1 MTDRKLPISSPSE
14 QAPANRSPQLLHH
27 HHLLQQQHPAA
38 HNNHHQQQLL
48 RRLAGEQQHQH
59 GIATAGGTGET
70 LAGEGGAGGGGSGPV
85 PSVAPA
91 PPPRG
96 TSTLSSGSHHL
107 QAAVAL
113 ASVNSNS
120 LGGVAG
126 IGSSTNHAGTAA
138 AANSAKHANM
148 HRLKHTSSVSFR
160 CVLAF
165 GESMARE
172 RGRKEDLQTFFFT
185 PGDSARGRGRFEGK
199 GCRCVRK
206 QVMRQGKSVGE
217 GEK

>member
-1 MTDRKLPISSPSE
+1 MCHSCSRFRASPS
-14 QAPANRSPQLLHH
+14 ARCS
-27 HHLLQQQHPAA
+27 
-38 HNNHHQQQLL
+38 
-48 RRLAGEQQHQH
+48 
-59 GIATAGGTGET
+59 
-70 LAGEGGAGGGGSGPV
+70 V

-126 IGSSTNHAGTAA
+126 IGSSSTNHAGTAA

-148 HRLKHTSSVSFR
+148 HRLKHTGSGVIVF
-160 CVLAF
+160 
-165 GESMARE
+165 
-172 RGRKEDLQTFFFT
+172 
-185 PGDSARGRGRFEGK
+185 
-199 GCRCVRK
+199 
-206 QVMRQGKSVGE
+206 
-217 GEK
+217 

>member
-1 MTDRKLPISSPSE
+1 MNQGNSE
-14 QAPANRSPQLLHH
+14 CAALHQGS
-27 HHLLQQQHPAA
+27 L
-38 HNNHHQQQLL
+38 
-48 RRLAGEQQHQH
+48 
-59 GIATAGGTGET
+59 GI
-70 LAGEGGAGGGGSGPV
+70 GPV

-148 HRLKHTSSVSFR
+148 HRLKHTSSH
-160 CVLAF
+160 
-165 GESMARE
+165 
-172 RGRKEDLQTFFFT
+172 
-185 PGDSARGRGRFEGK
+185 DSAKNRGNTEGHPAPFLFLP
-199 GCRCVRK
+199 G
-206 QVMRQGKSVGE
+206 GSL
-217 GEK
+217 